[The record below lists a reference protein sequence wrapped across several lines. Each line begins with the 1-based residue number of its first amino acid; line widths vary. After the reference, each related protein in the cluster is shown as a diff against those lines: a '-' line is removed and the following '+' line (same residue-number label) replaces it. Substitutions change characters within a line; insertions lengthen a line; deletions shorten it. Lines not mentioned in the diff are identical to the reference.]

1 MDIFWSGFVEIKNF
15 DIFFQIHFSLEIY
28 IQQTYKIFLTQAI
41 QAEVRHQE
49 YFQQMYKIFLTWA
62 NAG

>member
-28 IQQTYKIFLTQAI
+28 IQQTY
-41 QAEVRHQE
+41 EVCKD
-49 YFQQMYKIFLTWA
+49 FVNKNW
-62 NAG
+62 